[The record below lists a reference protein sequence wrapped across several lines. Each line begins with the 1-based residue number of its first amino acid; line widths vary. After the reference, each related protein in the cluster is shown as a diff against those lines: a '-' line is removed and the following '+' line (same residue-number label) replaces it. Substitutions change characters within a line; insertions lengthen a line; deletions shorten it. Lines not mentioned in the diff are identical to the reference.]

1 MEDKKGNLILGII
14 LVILMIIAIV
24 IVIVNPNK
32 EEKIAMIA
40 QNSQEEVK
48 SKKQFDYNKKN
59 INDEEEKKASMEAGG
74 KFCKID
80 NNIVFYDDINK
91 SIFLYNIEE
100 NKSTKLTT
108 VDSVEKMYF
117 DGKNIY
123 YIPSYYM
130 GKGIY
135 KIDLQ
140 GSVEK
145 IYEGSSL
152 QLLLSEEK
160 IYFVKQIG
168 YDQINGNPQG
178 TLSVMDKDGSNIK
191 EIVENVKNYFYIQ
204 SNKIYYTTQ
213 DRKMYVINKDGSNK
227 VELVQGRKFVT
238 NTSDKYIV
246 YIDYASQEAKHILNL
261 DTKEDS
267 IVGYFGEVKEFQGET
282 YINVRVRLDDGSLE
296 TDYTLFKIQED
307 GTVKKLGKNI
317 NFGTDLKYII
327 DGKVY
332 ISNNQEGT
340 SIIKIE
346 NGEKE
351 NADNYNKCR
360 YFFGGYGYKI
370 NDSDKDDIKI
380 ERIEL

>member
-1 MEDKKGNLILGII
+1 MEDKKGKLILGII

-80 NNIVFYDDINK
+80 NNIVFYDDTNK

-204 SNKIYYTTQ
+204 SNKIY
-213 DRKMYVINKDGSNK
+213 N
-227 VELVQGRKFVT
+227 
-238 NTSDKYIV
+238 
-246 YIDYASQEAKHILNL
+246 
-261 DTKEDS
+261 
-267 IVGYFGEVKEFQGET
+267 
-282 YINVRVRLDDGSLE
+282 
-296 TDYTLFKIQED
+296 
-307 GTVKKLGKNI
+307 
-317 NFGTDLKYII
+317 
-327 DGKVY
+327 
-332 ISNNQEGT
+332 
-340 SIIKIE
+340 
-346 NGEKE
+346 
-351 NADNYNKCR
+351 
-360 YFFGGYGYKI
+360 
-370 NDSDKDDIKI
+370 
-380 ERIEL
+380 